1 MIRNLVSK
9 SIQCRLFCGATRQK
23 STGPQN
29 KLYELRTYKIELTN
43 FAAFIKLCA
52 DCIHLRTAHSRLIGY
67 WTAELGALNEV
78 MHIWEYGMS
87 LLICM

>member
-1 MIRNLVSK
+1 MIRSLVSK

-29 KLYELRTYKIELTN
+29 KLYELRIYKIKFTN
-43 FAAFIKLCA
+43 FAAFIKLVT
-52 DCIHLRTAHSRLIGY
+52 DCIHLRTAHSRLIGC
-67 WTAELGALNEV
+67 WTVELGALNEV
-78 MHIWEYGMS
+78 IHMWEYGMP